1 MGLIV
6 ITADK
11 GAPGVTTAA
20 VALAAVWPRPVL
32 LAECDPA
39 GGDIIYRLPAAEG
52 GHLDP
57 RRGLLSLA
65 IATRR
70 GTAPGQVWEHAQK
83 LRGGL
88 DVLVGV
94 ANAEQGAGLD
104 LMWDQVGA
112 ALAAVPE
119 ADVIADCGRL
129 GADGRIYGLLARAD
143 AVVLVTR
150 AHLGDLVRLRDRSAA
165 IEAAIRNHGGLPGR
179 LGALVV
185 ADHKHFSTATAD
197 VRQVLSGAG
206 CPVSLIG
213 GLAHEPRS
221 AEMLSGEWGGKLDKT
236 LLIRTA
242 REIAAHLAGRI
253 QPAEFPSAQ
262 PGTAQPGTAQPVTA
276 QPGAGRRGPAPDGPG
291 QSAAGHLT
299 GPPAPAQFM
308 PSQSATAARASGPLP
323 VAPPGQPP
331 PGQPPPGQ
339 PPASLA
345 GSQPSDRR
353 AFAPDGH
360 EHRGWDQFGRDRLS
374 REQHGPDQ
382 PSDGSALEPPSWA
395 APPPRGR
402 YGSPEAYAAAP
413 TPTPAAEPVRS
424 PNDAGPLDRTGPLP
438 RTGPMPGLDSVT
450 GPNPAAG
457 RLSVAGPGDPDDSDA
472 EAAEAGPRAWATG
485 SRDQGGWGEGRGRH
499 AGPGAAAGPGGR

>member
-39 GGDIIYRLPAAEG
+39 GGDIIYRLPSAEG
-52 GHLDP
+52 GRLDP

-65 IATRR
+65 IAARR
-70 GTAPGQVWEHAQK
+70 GAAPGLVWEHAQK

-129 GADGRIYGLLARAD
+129 GADSRIYDLLARAD

-150 AHLGDLVRLRDRSAA
+150 AHLGDLVRLRDRAGA

-221 AEMLSGEWGGKLDKT
+221 AEMLSGDWGGKLDKT
-236 LLIRTA
+236 MLIRTA
-242 REIAAHLAGRI
+242 REIAAHLASRI
-253 QPAEFPSAQ
+253 QPSLAQ
-262 PGTAQPGTAQPVTA
+262 SPAAQSQAAQSRAAQSRAAQAPGA
-276 QPGAGRRGPAPDGPG
+276 QPGAGQRGPAQPGPG
-291 QSAAGHLT
+291 QRGGSAHT
-299 GPPAPAQFM
+299 QDPAYPGRALPAHR
-308 PSQSATAARASGPLP
+308 RASRPTASRATGQLP
-323 VAPPGQPP
+323 DRGTH
-331 PGQPPPGQ
+331 
-339 PPASLA
+339 PPAS
-345 GSQPSDRR
+345 RR
-353 AFAPDGH
+353 ASPIRPPA
-360 EHRGWDQFGRDRLS
+360 DQARRCPARRFPARSATRRRDQARPASTWRATQRVLPRCLPAVRRLALVRWRSRPARARPGGLPAGRRS
-374 REQHGPDQ
+374 RT
-382 PSDGSALEPPSWA
+382 SA
-395 APPPRGR
+395 APGGLRRSSNADPGPGHACGDRHR
-402 YGSPEAYAAAP
+402 PAQPNRPAAP
-413 TPTPAAEPVRS
+413 HRS
-424 PNDAGPLDRTGPLP
+424 AGPH
-438 RTGPMPGLDSVT
+438 
-450 GPNPAAG
+450 
-457 RLSVAGPGDPDDSDA
+457 GPGDR
-472 EAAEAGPRAWATG
+472 PRDG
-485 SRDQGGWGEGRGRH
+485 S
-499 AGPGAAAGPGGR
+499 P